1 MKNDFFFIS
10 GDIYWVTTAFDS
22 YCFYTGCDSVIIN
35 FQKVF
40 AR

>member
-1 MKNDFFFIS
+1 MKNNFFFIS
-10 GDIYWVTTAFDS
+10 GDIYWVPTAFGS
-22 YCFYTGCDSVIIN
+22 YRFYTGCDYVIIN